1 MLSPDEIDE
10 LDDVITRL
18 TALEANDSLVDPLVD
33 TLQDDLSQMTLSTA
47 GSRIRWP
54 SGPYYPDDKPALSL
68 VTRDNDEVDLDKD
81 TSQLLRLLVST
92 PNFQESLKDR
102 TFVGNFIKGV
112 KRFSGVDLTKVLP
125 KINWGVLVDE
135 VKEELQ
141 ADYDAVSATHSV
153 IYVDGKPYRQ
163 RLFSLP
169 LSSINPDGTINFP
182 VRPSDV
188 TLNKNDVAAS
198 WLARWTNPNT
208 NEVNYLR
215 FTLAE
220 PLNQEL
226 DLQDS
231 DGSSLSSDSDLS
243 FDSDDGLSSD
253 LSDSDD
259 ASNQEVT
266 KTPKALK
273 GTQQGPEFDFDM
285 EEVTEVDMSVN
296 YQALSDK
303 ERLLPLNMLVS
314 DAVQTQILEQAL
326 KTSGRSVKDL
336 GKVFDVNLLRFY
348 NELIKANDPMVPYF
362 DSYIKQRA

>member
-18 TALEANDSLVDPLVD
+18 TALEANDSLADPLVD
-33 TLQDDLSQMTLSTA
+33 TLQDDLSQMTLSNA

-68 VTRDNDEVDLDKD
+68 VTRDNDEINLDKD
-81 TSQLLRLLVST
+81 TSQLLRLLIST
-92 PNFQESLKDR
+92 PDFQESLKDK
-102 TFVGNFIKGV
+102 TFVGNFVKDVKG
-112 KRFSGVDLTKVLP
+112 FSGVDLTKVLP
-125 KINWGVLVDE
+125 KVNWRVLVDE
-135 VKEELQ
+135 VKEEPQ

-153 IYVDGKPYRQ
+153 IYVDRKPYRQ

-220 PLNQEL
+220 PLDQEL
-226 DLQDS
+226 DLQD
-231 DGSSLSSDSDLS
+231 DRSSLSSDSDLS
-243 FDSDDGLSSD
+243 FDSDDGLTSD

-259 ASNQEVT
+259 ASDQEVT
-266 KTPKALK
+266 KAPKA
-273 GTQQGPEFDFDM
+273 GPEFDFDM
-285 EEVTEVDMSVN
+285 EEVTEIDMSVN
-296 YQALSDK
+296 YRALSNK

-314 DAVQTQILEQAL
+314 DAIQTQILEQAL
-326 KTSGRSVKDL
+326 KTNGRLVKDL
-336 GKVFDVNLLRFY
+336 DKVFDINLLRFY
-348 NELIKANDPMVPYF
+348 NELVEANDPMVPYF